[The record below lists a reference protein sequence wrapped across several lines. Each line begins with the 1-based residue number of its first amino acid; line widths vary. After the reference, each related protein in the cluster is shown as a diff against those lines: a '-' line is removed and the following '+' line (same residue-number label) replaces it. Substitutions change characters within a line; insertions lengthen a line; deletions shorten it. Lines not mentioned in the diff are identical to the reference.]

1 MLNFKIETSVL
12 RSICWASV
20 CDVFDSKHFDSHKLK
35 TPTTTEILRGGE
47 IYVAP
52 ELEFIEVRFER
63 GLEASYGASG
73 SADWADGNIN
83 DMGEF

>member
-1 MLNFKIETSVL
+1 MN
-12 RSICWASV
+12 
-20 CDVFDSKHFDSHKLK
+20 
-35 TPTTTEILRGGE
+35 EILRGGE

-52 ELEFIEVRFER
+52 ELEFIGVRFER